1 MQELATLIF
10 LFCFVFLSVF
20 QRKRKPP
27 SILLSPSIVNKKK
40 RCFRAGRNC
49 EEIGFQILFVLDCLK
64 TVSRAAFWRQPPCSE
79 GGQRRVGR
87 SCVGVS
93 GWDKTQVAVASD
105 SSQVSAMP
113 GSQGGQGEVR
123 CAVERLHETLPP
135 HKSIIFCNRGP
146 GWPEPVLAGREV
158 EEDRLPSSW
167 SPGSHGNAQGKH
179 AEGPES
185 VLEVFMSWWYPT
197 TPLLARLP
205 SHQQPEGSIHG
216 SSEKQEIALNT
227 SQSKG

>member
-1 MQELATLIF
+1 M
-10 LFCFVFLSVF
+10 
-20 QRKRKPP
+20 
-27 SILLSPSIVNKKK
+27 NKKK

-64 TVSRAAFWRQPPCSE
+64 IVSRVAFWRQPPCSE

-93 GWDKTQVAVASD
+93 GWDRTQVAVASD

-146 GWPEPVLAGREV
+146 GWPEQSWQAERWKRTGCLQAG
-158 EEDRLPSSW
+158 
-167 SPGSHGNAQGKH
+167 H
-179 AEGPES
+179 
-185 VLEVFMSWWYPT
+185 LEVMAMLKENMQKDLSLCW
-197 TPLLARLP
+197 RC
-205 SHQQPEGSIHG
+205 S
-216 SSEKQEIALNT
+216 
-227 SQSKG
+227 